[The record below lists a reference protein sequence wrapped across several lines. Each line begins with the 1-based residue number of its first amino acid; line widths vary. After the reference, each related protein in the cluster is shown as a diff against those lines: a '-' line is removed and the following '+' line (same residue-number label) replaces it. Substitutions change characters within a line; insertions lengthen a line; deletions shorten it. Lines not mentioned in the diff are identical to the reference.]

1 MPKTIKWLS
10 VILLLISITSATLVR
25 AAWEHTV
32 FVPIILLQPTNT
44 VTPTPTQSVTPTTT
58 ATPTRTGTVYP
69 TATRTRTPTTT
80 PKAGV
85 YILEIYYNPPS
96 SPLNEYV
103 SIKNLSGKA
112 VVMTGWTLRDESGNK
127 YTFPVFT
134 LGYLATVKVW
144 TKSGTND
151 SSNLYWNSPV
161 EIWNNHGDCAY
172 LRNEKNDKV
181 DSTCY

>member
-1 MPKTIKWLS
+1 MPRTMKWLF
-10 VILLLISITSATLVR
+10 VIILLITITSATLVR
-25 AAWEHTV
+25 AAWENTV
-32 FVPIILLQPTNT
+32 FIPIILLQPTST
-44 VTPTPTQSVTPTTT
+44 ETPTPTQS
-58 ATPTRTGTVYP
+58 ATPTITHTPTKTGTLSP
-69 TATRTRTPTTT
+69 TATQTRTPTTT
-80 PKAGV
+80 PKTGV

-112 VVMTGWTLRDESGNK
+112 IVMTGWTLRDDSKNI

-134 LGYLATVKVW
+134 LGQLATVKVW
-144 TKSGTND
+144 TKSGIND

-172 LRNEKNDKV
+172 LRNDKNDKV